1 MKELDEIKTKLNNA
15 TDALQSTYNRLK
27 LTIQERDEQ
36 KYLTEKYMNTEQSL
50 LNQAQTLVSIVDTAI
65 TDSYRLHDKI
75 ERKRFE
81 YHIYIF

>member
-1 MKELDEIKTKLNNA
+1 MKELNEIKTKLNNA

-36 KYLTEKYMNTEQSL
+36 KYLTEKYMTTEQSL
-50 LNQAQTLVSIVDTAI
+50 LNQAQTLVNVVDTAI

>member
-50 LNQAQTLVSIVDTAI
+50 LNQAQTLVNVVDTAI

-81 YHIYIF
+81 YYIYIF

>member
-15 TDALQSTYNRLK
+15 TDVLQSTYNRLK

-50 LNQAQTLVSIVDTAI
+50 LNQAQTLVNVVDTAI

>member
-1 MKELDEIKTKLNNA
+1 MKELNEIKTKLNNA

-36 KYLTEKYMNTEQSL
+36 KYLTEKYMTTEQSL
-50 LNQAQTLVSIVDTAI
+50 LNQAQTLVNVVDTAI

-81 YHIYIF
+81 YYIYIF